1 MNAPSIAIDNRLLE
15 ERLENLGD
23 ARLAII
29 GDLIMDRYMIG
40 DVTRISPEA
49 PIPVLAVKSN
59 DMRLGGAGNVVANLV
74 AMQANVEVVGVVGD
88 DGLGRAMRE
97 EFEKLNVDVQGLVI
111 DQDRPTIE
119 KTRMMSGVQQ
129 MLRVDREDN
138 QPISDQVEEAII
150 AAALKSVERCQ
161 GVVLSDY
168 GKGLLTPK
176 VLRAVI
182 DAARKRGIPVLVDP
196 KGSDF
201 SRYKG
206 ATLVTPNRKEA
217 EVALGRPIKSLE
229 SLPQA
234 ADELIQA
241 AGLDLIVITLSADGI
256 YFRSSERPVREGRVP
271 AFARAVYD
279 VTGAGDTVV
288 SQLALYLSLGWDITE
303 AVCMAN
309 HAAGVVVERLGTHS
323 VTRSELTA
331 RLAASHPST
340 GKVLESG
347 GLDALI
353 DDWKRQGKRVVFTN
367 GCFDVIHAGHVNYL
381 RFARERGDVLLVGV
395 NSDESVQ
402 RLKGPTRP
410 VNHLGDR
417 LTVLAAM
424 EMVDAVVPFDGD
436 TPKELIERVTP
447 DVLVKGEDW
456 KDKGVVGREWV
467 ESHGGQVVLAPV
479 LAGRSTTNILER
491 AKTGTSGQGGPDA
504 QGSSN

>member
-1 MNAPSIAIDNRLLE
+1 MKTASIAVDNRLLE
-15 ERLENLGD
+15 ERLETLGQ

-29 GDLIMDRYMIG
+29 GDMIMDRYMIG
-40 DVTRISPEA
+40 DVSRISPEA

-59 DMRLGGAGNVVANLV
+59 ELRLGGAGNVVANLV
-74 AMQANVEVVGVVGD
+74 AMGADVDVVGVVGD

-97 EFEKLNVDVQGLVI
+97 EFEKTSANVDGLVI
-111 DQDRPTIE
+111 DGARPTIE

-138 QPISDQVEEAII
+138 QPIGPEIEAQII
-150 AAALKSVERCQ
+150 EAALKSVERCQ

-196 KGSDF
+196 KGADF
-201 SRYKG
+201 SKYKG

-217 EVALGRPIKSLE
+217 EEALGRPIRDLD

-234 ADELIQA
+234 ADELIQE

-256 YFRSSERPVREGRVP
+256 YFRGSERPVREGRVP

-288 SQLALYLSLGWDITE
+288 SQLALYLSLGWDIAE
-303 AVCMAN
+303 AVAMAN
-309 HAAGVVVERLGTHS
+309 HAAGIVVERLGTHS
-323 VTRSELTA
+323 VTQSELMA
-331 RLAASHPST
+331 RLAASHPT
-340 GKVLESG
+340 AGKVLESG
-347 GLDALI
+347 GLDAMI

-367 GCFDVIHAGHVNYL
+367 GCFDVVHAGHVNYL

-410 VNHLGDR
+410 VNPLADR

-436 TPKELIERVTP
+436 TPKEVIERVTP

-467 ESHGGQVVLAPV
+467 ESHGGQVVLAPLLV
-479 LAGRSTTNILER
+479 GRSTTNILER
-491 AKTGTSGQGGPDA
+491 AKKGTAAGGA
-504 QGSSN
+504 GEGASH